1 MVAGVALN
9 LVTLSFKTRTWAVPG
24 RCCHVPC
31 TSLYKP
37 CSRSCKPTKPTQ
49 VARYAMMSIVWT
61 LLLPALAFAV
71 MPPVPVSESAGAPG
85 RADAA
90 GRVPRF
96 VCTHCS
102 SSGMLSSSGL
112 FLHRAAVLRHISAS
126 PACRAAKAG
135 IRTIQVEARAG
146 DVMAGAGGAAGPAP
160 DVRHQPPGDVL
171 PAMQIQTY

>member
-1 MVAGVALN
+1 MYNNAL
-9 LVTLSFKTRTWAVPG
+9 
-24 RCCHVPC
+24 C
-31 TSLYKP
+31 TSLYNP

-71 MPPVPVSESAGAPG
+71 MPQVPGSESAGAPG

-90 GRVPRF
+90 GRVTRF

-102 SSGMLSSSGL
+102 SSGMLSSRCL

-135 IRTIQVEARAG
+135 IRTIEVDARAG

-171 PAMQIQTY
+171 PAMQNLTY